1 MRKEHHER
9 GFTLVEV
16 IVVMAIISLLAGIMV
31 PIVFRVWET
40 QEIEATEKKLIYIKE
55 AMIGNP
61 SYMSNGTRSSF
72 GFTGDLG
79 QLPQNLD
86 ALISYTNA
94 NGTFGPYL
102 GGGVNTQSF
111 KNDAWGYEFIYTYT
125 TDAFSR
131 IESASIT
138 SLGSD
143 NAAGGTDTAA
153 DIQITIDANEVMPVS
168 ALSCNTI
175 IRYITPPASTF
186 NANITIHIAYKD
198 GEGAEMDQ
206 TFVKPVTITGNI
218 GNPQSNYIF
227 GLSSALTQNLPI
239 GVARVWADID
249 RDSSGN
255 LLTPTTAGPSAYI
268 TISDRLSSI
277 HIDNL
282 SVSVE

>member
-1 MRKEHHER
+1 MRKKQHER

-79 QLPQNLD
+79 QLPPNLD

-111 KNDAWGYEFIYTYT
+111 KNDAWGYELIYTFT
-125 TDAFSR
+125 TDVFSR
-131 IESASIT
+131 IESASIK

-143 NAAGGTDTAA
+143 NAAGGADTAA
-153 DIQITIDANEVMPVS
+153 DIEITIDANEVMPVS

-186 NANITIHIAYKD
+186 NANITIHIAHKD

-206 TFVKPVTITGNI
+206 TFATPVTITGNI

-255 LLTPTTAGPSAYI
+255 LMTPATAGPSAYI